1 MQDISEMLIQIMEE
15 RHCNAMTALM
25 CLRGE
30 NDVSDTLFIRKPL
43 SNPND
48 TDNQGA
54 R

>member
-30 NDVSDTLFIRKPL
+30 DDVPDTLFIRKPL
-43 SNPND
+43 SDPND
-48 TDNQGA
+48 ADNQST

>member
-25 CLRGE
+25 CLRGDE
-30 NDVSDTLFIRKPL
+30 NVPDTLFIRKPI
-43 SNPND
+43 STPTD
-48 TDNQGA
+48 ADNQGS